1 MKNNK
6 QIIILDYGVGN
17 VKSLLFTLKKIS
29 TQVKVSG
36 SINEIRKSDVLILP
50 GVGSFPNCMNKLK
63 KKGFDK
69 ILKDEFDK
77 GKNIIGICVGM
88 QIMRKIGE
96 KKKKTKG
103 LDIIDGNVK
112 KISTKGKLPII
123 GWYKLKI
130 KNNFLNESNN
140 KFFYFIHSYE
150 CKPKEK
156 NTIIGKYETSDTE
169 IVAIIKKKNFI
180 GTQFHPE
187 KSGNQGI
194 LFLNSIIN

>member
-6 QIIILDYGVGN
+6 QIVILDYGVGN

-29 TQVKVSG
+29 THVKVSG
-36 SINEIRKSDVLILP
+36 SINEIQKADILILP

-69 ILKDEFDK
+69 LLKNEFHK
-77 GKNIIGICVGM
+77 GKNILGICVGM
-88 QIMRKIGE
+88 QIMLKIGE
-96 KKKKTKG
+96 EKKQTSG
-103 LDIIDGNVK
+103 LNIINGSVK
-112 KISTKGKLPII
+112 KISTKAKLPII
-123 GWYKLKI
+123 GWYKLKT
-130 KNNFLNESNN
+130 KNNLFKESNN

-156 NTIIGKYETSDTE
+156 NTIIAEYHSPNAK

-187 KSGNQGI
+187 KSGKQGI
-194 LFLNSIIN
+194 LFLDSIIN

>member
-1 MKNNK
+1 M
-6 QIIILDYGVGN
+6 
-17 VKSLLFTLKKIS
+17 F
-29 TQVKVSG
+29 
-36 SINEIRKSDVLILP
+36 
-50 GVGSFPNCMNKLK
+50 GSFSNCMNKL

-88 QIMRKIGE
+88 QIMLKIGE
-96 KKKKTKG
+96 EKKTKG

-112 KISTKGKLPII
+112 KFRLRKLPII

-150 CKPKEK
+150 C
-156 NTIIGKYETSDTE
+156 NQ
-169 IVAIIKKKNFI
+169 KKKV
-180 GTQFHPE
+180 
-187 KSGNQGI
+187 
-194 LFLNSIIN
+194 L

>member
-88 QIMRKIGE
+88 QIMLKIGE
-96 KKKKTKG
+96 EKKKTKG

-130 KNNFLNESNN
+130 K
-140 KFFYFIHSYE
+140 K
-150 CKPKEK
+150 
-156 NTIIGKYETSDTE
+156 IIFK
-169 IVAIIKKKNFI
+169 
-180 GTQFHPE
+180 
-187 KSGNQGI
+187 
-194 LFLNSIIN
+194 